1 MVSINTNNS
10 ALAASAKIGSNAVE
24 QTTVMQ
30 RLSTGVRVNSA
41 KDDAAALAISTG
53 LVSQIKGM
61 AVATRNVNDG
71 ISLAQT
77 AESALGSVVN
87 MLQRMRELAVQSA
100 NGTLTTANRA
110 AIQLEYDANINQINT
125 VLGTTNFNGIKLFD
139 GSASA
144 LQIQSGASVTNKDTI
159 SIPQMTS
166 KSLLGVSGTETADT
180 SAVIPPPTISTVTK
194 SQSVTA
200 SNTNNYVNPVYVDP
214 NLVLT
219 GTGKINGAS
228 VMITNVD
235 TAHDILQLT
244 SPNGITSTYNAQTG
258 ILTLKG
264 TASIADYQAALRQVQ
279 FKTDANAQVGKR
291 DIKITLGTAV
301 QGPNG
306 HYYDTIANNSNW
318 YSAYNDAANT
328 NLFGA
333 QGYLVTITSQTE
345 NDFIHRAV
353 SSLKCNTQRD
363 NGCFH
368 ETVFQTH

>member
-1 MVSINTNNS
+1 MIGINTNNS

-61 AVATRNVNDG
+61 AMATRNVSDG

-144 LQIQSGASVTNKDTI
+144 LQIQSGAAVTNKDTI
-159 SIPQMTS
+159 SIPQVTS
-166 KSLLGVSGTETADT
+166 KTLLGVSGTEIADT
-180 SAVIPPPTISTVTK
+180 SNITSPPTIATVTK
-194 SQSVTA
+194 SQSYTS
-200 SNTNNYVNPVYVDP
+200 SNTNNYINPVYVDP

-219 GTGKINGAS
+219 GTGKIDGAS

-235 TAHDILQLT
+235 AAHDVLQLT
-244 SPNGITSTYNAQTG
+244 SPNGITSTYDAQTG
-258 ILTLKG
+258 ILTLTG
-264 TASIADYQAALRQVQ
+264 TASIAEYQAALRQVQ

-306 HYYDTIANNSNW
+306 HYYQFINTDTNFTNAKDLGSGPIKGIPIARM
-318 YSAYNDAANT
+318 
-328 NLFGA
+328 
-333 QGYLVTITSQTE
+333 I
-345 NDFIHRAV
+345 
-353 SSLKCNTQRD
+353 
-363 NGCFH
+363 
-368 ETVFQTH
+368 